1 VKHIILLS
9 DGTGNSSAKL
19 FKTNVWRVY
28 QALDLADPKDPKQP
42 RQFVHYDDG
51 VGSSSFKPLAI
62 LGGAL
67 GVGLARN
74 VRDLYAFLCRNYE
87 DGDKIFAFGFS
98 RGAFTI
104 RVLNGLVLSQG
115 LIKYNGDEAEL
126 QRLSAAAYR
135 TFRRERFPQKFGLAA
150 PLRWLRDGVIAAWNK
165 IRRRTQYD
173 QAWNI
178 KVPRVEFLGLWDTVD
193 AYGLPID
200 ELTRAID
207 RWVWPLTM
215 RDLNLHRDV
224 FRARHALALDDER
237 NTFHPRLWNEKPD
250 PQNSAIGVP
259 NGNTTTT
266 HIDQERISQVWF
278 AGVHTNVGGGYPD
291 DSLAHVSLVWMVDE
305 AIKCGLRFQG
315 PAVQLL
321 RDRVDENGT
330 IYDSRKGLAG
340 YYRYNPRRIDKLAND
355 NANKVE
361 VPRVKIHES
370 VFRRIEAGHDGY
382 APIVLPQGFAVT
394 KFDGNIVAGD
404 TEIDPSIGKPAV
416 AEEPKSSFAIKNEHV
431 WNYVWWRRLAYFIT
445 LFATFALALMP
456 LTFPALPKGACTSR
470 LCFVSDL
477 IETIGYFLPG
487 FLSTW
492 IDSFASHPGAFLI
505 TLAIIA
511 AGLWFGG
518 VFERK
523 ITDQMRRIWYAMP
536 SLRPRKNINVAATS
550 APGVVGAAIE
560 RLRTQPAYQKTFRLI
575 THTLLPL
582 GFFAIVLYALI
593 AIWSL
598 SAFAIRSA
606 VGGVCEPSGAVAK
619 ESSASTTF
627 KTNALCTS
635 TRLWAEKGAT
645 YRIRI
650 TIPANDPW
658 TDNGIAAGPNGVP
671 PDKASLLMSAGVPM
685 RRHMGQA
692 WYKSY
697 ARIGAKGSDEYPL
710 DAEPSLSDDMLLDR
724 KAARPRLNTCRADA
738 KPNAIPNRADITFKS
753 RIVARSSGELFVY
766 VNDAVLD
773 LYPLSLLLKQIGWG
787 RDYYYCSNEGSGK
800 IAVDLVMTPNP

>member
-28 QALDLADPKDPKQP
+28 QALDLADPKDPQEP
-42 RQFVHYDDG
+42 RQFVYYDDG
-51 VGSSSFKPLAI
+51 VGTSSFKPLAL

-115 LIKYNGDEAEL
+115 VIKYNGDEAEL

-135 TFRRERFPQKFGLAA
+135 AFRRERFPQKFGLAG
-150 PLRWLRDGVIAAWNK
+150 PLRWLRDGVIAAWNR
-165 IRRRTQYD
+165 IRRRTQYVK
-173 QAWNI
+173 AWNI
-178 KVPRVEFLGLWDTVD
+178 EVPRVEFLGLWDTVD

-207 RWVWPLTM
+207 YWVWPLTM
-215 RDLNLHRDV
+215 RDLNLHPHV

-237 NTFHPRLWNEKPD
+237 NTFHPRMWNEEPD
-250 PQNSAIGVP
+250 PDRPQVGVP
-259 NGNTTTT
+259 NGNRTTT

-291 DSLAHVSLVWMVDE
+291 DSLAHVSLVWMIDE
-305 AIKCGLRFQG
+305 AKKRGLRFQE

-321 RDRVDENGT
+321 RDRVDENGP

-340 YYRYNPRRIDKLAND
+340 YYRYNPRRIDRLAND
-355 NANKVE
+355 KANKVE

-370 VFRRIEAGHDGY
+370 VFRRIKAGHDGY
-382 APIVLPQGFAVT
+382 APIVLPQGFAVV

-404 TEIDPSIGKPAV
+404 TEIDPSVGKPV
-416 AEEPKSSFAIKNEHV
+416 AASEPRSQFAIKSEHV
-431 WNYVWWRRLAYFIT
+431 WNYVWWRRLAYFVT

-477 IETIGYFLPG
+477 IATIGYFLPG
-487 FLSTW
+487 FVSTW
-492 IDSFASHPGAFLI
+492 IDSFASHPGPFLV
-505 TLAIIA
+505 TAAIIA
-511 AGLWFGG
+511 AGLWLGG
-518 VFERK
+518 VLEGK
-523 ITDQMRRIWYAMP
+523 IADQMRRVWCAMP
-536 SLRPRKNINVAATS
+536 KLRPRDNVKIAAPLE
-550 APGVVGAAIE
+550 PGVIGSAIE
-560 RLRTQPAYQKTFRLI
+560 RLRTQPAYQATFRAI
-575 THTLLPL
+575 THWILPI
-582 GFFAIVLYALI
+582 GFFVVVLYALI

-606 VGGVCEPSGAVAK
+606 GGDVCVASGVAAK
-619 ESSASTTF
+619 GDSATATF

-635 TRLWAEKGAT
+635 TGLWAEKGAT
-645 YRIRI
+645 YRIRV

-658 TDNGIAAGPNGVP
+658 TDNGITAGPNGVP
-671 PDKASLLMSAGVPM
+671 PKKVSLLMSAGVPM

-697 ARIGAKGSDEYPL
+697 VRIGNRGSDEYPL
-710 DAEPSLSDDMLLDR
+710 DADPSLSDDLPER
-724 KAARPRLNTCRADA
+724 QEARPRLNTCRADA
-738 KPNAIPNRADITFKS
+738 KPNARPNPRDITFES

-766 VNDAVLD
+766 VNDAILD
-773 LYPLSLLLKQIGWG
+773 LYPLSLLLKRIGWG
-787 RDYYYCSNEGSGK
+787 KDYFYCSNEGSGR
-800 IAVDLVMTPNP
+800 IAVELVTTPNP